1 MCLAFLVDYHL
12 SILFQNNISKVILSG
27 LKLSLRT
34 LNFYSN
40 NPLILSSMVI
50 VPFSMNYFLMLYTL
64 QTLYKDLL
72 SDLITL

>member
-1 MCLAFLVDYHL
+1 M
-12 SILFQNNISKVILSG
+12 ILSG

-34 LNFYSN
+34 LNFYSI
-40 NPLILSSMVI
+40 NPLILSCMVI

>member
-1 MCLAFLVDYHL
+1 MCLAFLEDYHL
-12 SILFQNNISKVILSG
+12 SILCQNNISKMILSG

-34 LNFYSN
+34 LNFYSI
-40 NPLILSSMVI
+40 NPLILSCMVI